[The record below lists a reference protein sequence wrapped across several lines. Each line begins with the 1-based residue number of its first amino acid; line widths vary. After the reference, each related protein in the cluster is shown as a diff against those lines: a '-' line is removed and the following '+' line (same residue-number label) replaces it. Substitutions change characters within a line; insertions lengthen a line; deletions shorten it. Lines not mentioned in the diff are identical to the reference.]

1 MENPKSLLEL
11 LKDEDKLKY
20 DVKFNSET
28 YEKLKF
34 KEKNERLAS
43 EYKEYLEESK
53 QKLLNC
59 RKEIAQYLEF
69 LEALVKEDEE

>member
-20 DVKFNSET
+20 DVRFNRET
-28 YEKLKF
+28 YEMLKF

-53 QKLLNC
+53 QKLLDC
-59 RKEIAQYLEF
+59 RKEITRYLKF

>member
-20 DVKFNSET
+20 DVRFNKET
-28 YEKLKF
+28 YEMLKF
-34 KEKNERLAS
+34 KEKNEGLAS

-53 QKLLNC
+53 QKLLDC
-59 RKEIAQYLEF
+59 RKEIARYLEF
-69 LEALVKEDEE
+69 LEALRKD

>member
-20 DVKFNSET
+20 DVRFNKET
-28 YEKLKF
+28 YEILKF
-34 KEKNERLAS
+34 IEKNESLAS

-59 RKEIAQYLEF
+59 RKEIARYMKF

>member
-20 DVKFNSET
+20 DVRFNRET
-28 YEKLKF
+28 YEILKF
-34 KEKNERLAS
+34 IEKNERLAS

-53 QKLLNC
+53 QKLLDC
-59 RKEIAQYLEF
+59 RKEIAQYLRF

>member
-20 DVKFNSET
+20 DVRFNRET
-28 YEKLKF
+28 YEILKF
-34 KEKNERLAS
+34 IEKNESLAS
-43 EYKEYLEESK
+43 EYKKYLKEAE

-59 RKEIAQYLEF
+59 RREIARYLGI
-69 LEALVKEDEE
+69 LEALREDKK

>member
-11 LKDEDKLKY
+11 LKNEDKLKY

-28 YEKLKF
+28 YETLKF

-43 EYKEYLEESK
+43 EYKEYLKEAE
-53 QKLLNC
+53 QELLNC
-59 RKEIAQYLEF
+59 RREIAQYLRF
-69 LEALVKEDEE
+69 LETLRED

>member
-1 MENPKSLLEL
+1 MENPKSLLGL

-20 DVKFNSET
+20 DVRFNRET
-28 YEKLKF
+28 YEMLKF

-53 QKLLNC
+53 QELLDC
-59 RKEIAQYLEF
+59 RKEITRYLKF